1 MKKMTLAVDID
12 GTITENGGG
21 RINLNALHSLRYVR
35 KLGHNVIFVSGRS
48 SVEGYLL
55 AVYGG
60 LNTVAVGENGGCIT
74 QGPNDHTLL
83 GDKKKCLQ
91 AFSLIQ
97 SKLNNVVEKPVFPR
111 MTEVVLQRTFD
122 INDAKRIVQENGMD
136 VILSDSQYAIHINS
150 SGIDKSVGLKEVMK
164 RLQIP
169 PDDLICIGDSETDI
183 PMFKVAK
190 LSIAVGNASDEV
202 KSQAGM
208 IVTGNA
214 GDGVIEAL
222 EKIIPTILES

>member
-1 MKKMTLAVDID
+1 VKRKTFAVDID

-21 RINLNALHSLRYVR
+21 RIHLDALNSLRHMR

-48 SVEGYLL
+48 SIEGFLL

-74 QGPNDHTLL
+74 HGTNDHILL
-83 GDKKKCLQ
+83 GNKTKCVE
-91 AFSLIQ
+91 AFSIIR
-97 SKLNNVVEKPVFPR
+97 SKLTNVIEKPVFPR

-122 INDAKRIVQENGMD
+122 INDAKKIIRDNNLD

-150 SGIDKSVGLKEVMK
+150 SGIDKATGFKEVM
-164 RLQIP
+164 RRFDIAS
-169 PDDLICIGDSETDI
+169 DDVICIGDSETDV
-183 PMFKVAK
+183 PLFRLAK
-190 LSIAVGNASDEV
+190 LSVAVGNASDEV
-202 KSQAGM
+202 KSQATM
-208 IVTGNA
+208 SVSAHA

-222 EKIIPTILES
+222 EKIAPILSEL